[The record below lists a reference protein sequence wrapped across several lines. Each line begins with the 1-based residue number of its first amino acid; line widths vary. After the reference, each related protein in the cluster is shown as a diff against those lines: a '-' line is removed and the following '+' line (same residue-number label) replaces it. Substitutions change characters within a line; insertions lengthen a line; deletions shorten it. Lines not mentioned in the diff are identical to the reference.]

1 MSSNISKRELLR
13 RKRQQEKRKKTITF
27 VAIAAALI
35 VLIGLAAILP
45 RIFNPNANLEQV
57 EGFYLGDPDAPVTVV
72 EFSSYTCPHCKTFA
86 ETQEADLIAKY
97 IDTGK
102 VYFRYVNFSSDAETA
117 QNSAEASYCAAD
129 QNKFFEYKKYLFTYA
144 FTEDGFLIDS
154 LFNYA
159 ESADLDMDEFSTCL
173 DSDTF
178 RFAYL
183 EDKEYAR
190 TVGIPGTP
198 SFLVND
204 ELVYASELFD
214 AIDEALK
221 GDS

>member
-13 RKRQQEKRKKTITF
+13 RKRQQEKRKNTITF
-27 VAIAAALI
+27 LAIAAALI

-72 EFSSYTCPHCKTFA
+72 EFSNYTCGHCKTFA
-86 ETQEADLIAKY
+86 ETQEADLISEY
-97 IDTGK
+97 VDTGK
-102 VYFRYVNFSSDAETA
+102 VYFRYVNFSSDAESA
-117 QNSAEASYCAAD
+117 QNAAEASYCAAD
-129 QNKFFEYKKYLFTYA
+129 QNKFFDYKTYLFNNA
-144 FTEDGFLIDS
+144 FTEGGFSTESLI
-154 LFNYA
+154 NYA
-159 ESADLDMDEFSTCL
+159 ESADLDVNEFSTCL

-178 RFAYL
+178 QFAYL

-204 ELVYASELFD
+204 ELVYASELFTT
-214 AIDEALK
+214 IDEALK